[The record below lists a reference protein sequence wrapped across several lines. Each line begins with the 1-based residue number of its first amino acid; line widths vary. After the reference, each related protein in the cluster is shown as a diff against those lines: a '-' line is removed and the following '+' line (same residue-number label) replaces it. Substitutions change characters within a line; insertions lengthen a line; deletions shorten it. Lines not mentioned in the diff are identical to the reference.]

1 MSGPRFLL
9 SAIRQMKFFRTN
21 LPEGKIA
28 LRAWRMAVVGQLLQF
43 EVEASIE
50 NKPVAARQIV

>member
-1 MSGPRFLL
+1 
-9 SAIRQMKFFRTN
+9 MKFFRTN